1 MKFNHSR
8 LKTYQRASRSAFP
21 DSLGLRVHRA
31 LSWLERAEH
40 CTDEDSAFIF
50 LWISFN
56 AAYAQ
61 EIDRVLGVGDR
72 ELFRH
77 FIVKLVEH
85 DSQNLLYNHVWQEF
99 SGPIRMLLDNPYVF
113 HHFWSYQRGE
123 IDSLTWTERFTKANR
138 VAKVALSSLNT
149 AKVLEVI
156 FSRLYTLR
164 NQLVHGGAT
173 WRGSVNRDQI
183 RDATAIMGKLV
194 PSIIEVMMLNPN
206 EFPGTAC
213 YPVVKDEVARV

>member
-1 MKFNHSR
+1 MKFDHLR
-8 LKTYQRASRSAFP
+8 LKEYQRASRSGFP

-31 LSWLERAEH
+31 LSWLEKAEH
-40 CTDEDSAFIF
+40 CPDEDSAFIF

-61 EIDRVLGVGDR
+61 EIDRALGLGDR
-72 ELFRH
+72 ELFRN

-85 DSQNLLYNHVWQEF
+85 DSQNFLYNHVWQEF

-123 IDSLTWTERFTKANR
+123 IDSLTWAERFTKAN
-138 VAKVALSSLNT
+138 KVAQVALASVDT

-173 WRGSVNRDQI
+173 WRSSVNRAQI

-213 YPVVKDEVARV
+213 YPVVKEEAAKV